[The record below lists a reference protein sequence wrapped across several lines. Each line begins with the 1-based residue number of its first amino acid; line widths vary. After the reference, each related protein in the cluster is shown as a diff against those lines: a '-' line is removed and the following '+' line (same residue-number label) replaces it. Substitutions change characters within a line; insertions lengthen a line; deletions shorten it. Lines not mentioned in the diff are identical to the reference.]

1 MRQGIVL
8 LTGLFVILAAVGCG
22 GPAERLNAP
31 PQGST
36 NYPSSM
42 QDSFVCMVDNA
53 MLEDLSM
60 ADIHFVPHST
70 ELNGLGARR
79 LERYAKLLTVYG
91 GSIRYSTNSSDKEL
105 IDGRMASIRDYLG
118 TTQIAMDRIKVVQ
131 GLPGGHGV
139 TAREAI
145 TVKAETIPGSPQA
158 QTGGGAGAPKG
169 GAGAGP
175 AGGLSSMFG
184 ALLGGGK

>member
-1 MRQGIVL
+1 MRQGTAL
-8 LTGLFVILAAVGCG
+8 LMGLTLMAAAVGCG

-36 NYPSSM
+36 NYPSPV
-42 QDSFVCMVDNA
+42 QDSFVYMVDNA

-60 ADIHFVPHST
+60 ADIHFIPHST

-105 IDGRMASIRDYLG
+105 VDGRMVSLRDYLG
-118 TTQIAMDRIKVVQ
+118 TTQIAADRIKVVH
-131 GLPGGHGV
+131 GMPGGQGV

-158 QTGGGAGAPKG
+158 QTGGAGSGAPAG
-169 GAGAGP
+169 GAAP